1 MRRAPLAAPL
11 AARVSERALA
21 RGAPRASTRLA
32 LLAALLL
39 VTAVGCSQGDDAPVT
54 SIEDLIARAET
65 LYDRNDHNASAA
77 LYARAAELAR
87 EAGDE
92 RLATAYDAQTGVC
105 LKMADRP
112 AEARVLLE
120 PALEAAREFGDQR
133 TEGLAL
139 GNLARVEG
147 MEGNHELA
155 IGYMEQLAALAQRIE
170 DPRLGVQT
178 LEQAAMLSLTLG
190 DTDGA
195 LERIDRA
202 LELNASNLEE
212 DDRRDALLRQRA
224 TIQVRMGDHEGA
236 VASWGDAAPA
246 PAAMA
251 NQALL
256 LADLGLHEAAGDLA
270 LEASLGFEEAGAVRR
285 PERDDALLLSL
296 SEHLRAGLLD
306 QVSERLTSVLSS
318 PAEPEAL
325 ARFVALSG
333 RLALRESRAAD
344 AVDAFARARADLGDR
359 PEAEVLALLEAVALS
374 LDGRPDDADA
384 LLAGQPDTLARTLL
398 RAWLH
403 AERPPAQGLAVD
415 LMPHLGGGA
424 VPDGDASLESL
435 LGSCPVV
442 LPSLAWATLHHHLA
456 DADRLRQAGRD
467 EMADGLVRRGVSA
480 SLRWQYLETRRRLL
494 GSWPEGGV
502 PAEASAW
509 IDAHV
514 AGDMPSQEGLVVIV
528 PGELLSYQVICTSS
542 LGATTFG
549 LPSRGDLATQAGR
562 VSSALRS
569 GDRDGVALP
578 AEVLFSVLFS
588 ERARIDLADRALW
601 TLMLPDELAAVPPAL
616 WVTGDVRPDQPV
628 SWLIRERVL
637 RLLPHAPAGRSPAG
651 ARDGWTQ
658 MGEPAFDPR
667 RSALVVPA
675 LVQRYGDGVL
685 DPGPLRPPADEGQMG
700 QMGEVQRWQGEQA
713 TAERLELASSACLV
727 LEASVTALGGGRL
740 AGLLVSPDE
749 LAARGDARVGV
760 VPWHR
765 VAELELPPV
774 LILDRSRFDPGS
786 AEGMALAAAAT
797 ARAEWTLLSRW
808 PLPAP
813 VRERQLQTVAEALA
827 QELDP
832 ASALA
837 TAQRAWLAAADR
849 SGRVDLAN
857 PRLWAAFTVWGGP

>member
-1 MRRAPLAAPL
+1 MG
-11 AARVSERALA
+11 AL
-21 RGAPRASTRLA
+21 
-32 LLAALLL
+32 LLAA
-39 VTAVGCSQGDDAPVT
+39 AVGCSQWDDAPST
-54 SIEDLIARAET
+54 SIEELVSRAET
-65 LYDRNDHNASAA
+65 LYDRNDHDSSAA

-92 RLATAYDAQTGVC
+92 RMATAYDAQQGVC

-120 PALEAAREFGDQR
+120 PALEAARAFGDQR

-147 MEGNHELA
+147 MQGNHELA
-155 IGYMEQLAALAQRIE
+155 IDYMEQLAALALQIE

-190 DTDGA
+190 DTASA

-202 LELNASNLEE
+202 LVLNESNLEQ
-212 DDRRDALLRQRA
+212 DDRCDALLRQRA
-224 TIQVRMGDHEGA
+224 AVQVRMGDHEGA
-236 VASWGDAAPA
+236 VGSWGDAAPA

-285 PERDDALLLSL
+285 PERDEALLLSL
-296 SEHLRAGLLD
+296 SEHLRAGKLE
-306 QVSERLTSVLSS
+306 QVGQRLTSVLSS
-318 PAEPEAL
+318 PAEPAVL
-325 ARFVALSG
+325 ARFELLSG

-344 AVDAFARARADLGDR
+344 AVDALSRARADLGES
-359 PEAEVLALLEAVALS
+359 PEAEVAAWLETVALA

-384 LLAGQPDTLARTLL
+384 LLAEQPDSLARTVL

-403 AERPPAQGLAVD
+403 ADRPPAQGLAVD
-415 LMPHLGGGA
+415 LMPQLGEGR
-424 VPDGDASLESL
+424 VPERDASLEVL
-435 LGSCPVV
+435 LRSCPVI
-442 LPSLAWATLHHHLA
+442 LPSLAWSTLHHHLA

-467 EMADGLVRRGVSA
+467 DMADGLIRRGVA
-480 SLRWQYLETRRRLL
+480 SCLRWQYLETRRRLL
-494 GSWPEGGV
+494 GAWPEGGV
-502 PAEASAW
+502 PAEAGAW

-549 LPSRGDLATQAGR
+549 LASRGDLATQAGR

-569 GDRDGVALP
+569 SDRDGVALP
-578 AEVLFSVLFS
+578 SAALFAALFS

-601 TLMLPDELAAVPPAL
+601 TLVLPDELAAVPPAM
-616 WVTGDVRPDQPV
+616 WVVGDVRPDQPV
-628 SWLIRERVL
+628 SWLVRERVL
-637 RLLPHAPAGRSPAG
+637 RLLPHAPAARSPAV

-675 LVQRYGDGVL
+675 LVQRYGDDVL
-685 DPGPLRPPADEGQMG
+685 DPGTLRQPTGD
-700 QMGEVQRWQGEQA
+700 GELERWQGEQA
-713 TAERLELASSACLV
+713 TAARLEQASASCLV

-749 LAARGDARVGV
+749 LAARGDARAGV

-786 AEGMALAAAAT
+786 SDGMALAAAAT

-808 PLPAP
+808 PLPVP

-837 TAQRAWLAAADR
+837 SAQRAWLAAADR

>member
-1 MRRAPLAAPL
+1 VSARGLARAP
-11 AARVSERALA
+11 A
-21 RGAPRASTRLA
+21 RGATRASAPVA

-39 VTAVGCSQGDDAPVT
+39 LAVAGCSQGDDAPTT
-54 SIEDLIARAET
+54 SIEDLISRAET
-65 LYDRNDHNASAA
+65 LYDRNDHDASAA

-120 PALEAAREFGDQR
+120 PALEAAREYGDQR

-147 MEGNHELA
+147 MEGNHDLA
-155 IGYMEQLAALAQRIE
+155 IGYMEQLAALALQIE

-195 LERIDRA
+195 LERMDRA
-202 LELNASNLEE
+202 LALNASNLEE

-236 VASWGDAAPA
+236 VASWGAAAPA

-285 PERDDALLLSL
+285 PQRDDALLLSL
-296 SEHLRAGLLD
+296 SEHLRAGKLE

-318 PAEPEAL
+318 SAEPAAL

-333 RLALRESRAAD
+333 RLALRESRAKD
-344 AVDAFARARADLGDR
+344 AVEAFGRARADLGER
-359 PEAEVLALLEAVALS
+359 PEAEVVAWLEAVALS
-374 LDGRPDDADA
+374 LAGRPEDADA
-384 LLAGQPDTLARTLL
+384 LLAEQPDTLARTLL

-415 LMPHLGGGA
+415 LMSQLGEGV
-424 VPDGDASLESL
+424 VPEADASLEAL

-456 DADRLRQAGRD
+456 DADRLRQAGRA
-467 EMADGLVRRGVSA
+467 EMADGLIDRGITA

-502 PAEASAW
+502 PAEAAAW

-549 LPSRGDLATQAGR
+549 LASRGDLATQAGR

-569 GDRDGVALP
+569 GDRDGVAMP
-578 AEVLFSVLFS
+578 AEVLFSALFS

-601 TLMLPDELAAVPPAL
+601 TLILPDELAAVPPAM
-616 WVTGDVRPDQPV
+616 WVTGELRPDRPV
-628 SWLIRERVL
+628 SWLVRERVL
-637 RLLPHAPAGRSPAG
+637 RLLPHAPAARSAAG
-651 ARDGWTQ
+651 AREGWTQ

-685 DPGPLRPPADEGQMG
+685 DAGPLRQPTGD
-700 QMGEVQRWQGEQA
+700 GEVQRWQGEQA
-713 TAERLELASSACLV
+713 TAERLEQASSSCLV

-749 LAARGDARVGV
+749 LAARGDARAGV

-765 VAELELPPV
+765 VAELDLPPV

-786 AEGMALAAAAT
+786 TEGMALAAAAT

-808 PLPAP
+808 PLPVP
-813 VRERQLQTVAEALA
+813 VRERQLQTVAEALALA